1 MKFTTYFGLR
11 SQTTRLQDTRRWIG
25 NHSLD
30 RSCTFS
36 GAPVKGNLN
45 KQANP
50 SSRSVRYTSRPQRRS
65 DSALDSSQ
73 FTRRYYGNP
82 RRNVQLQ
89 MPIGEAFSYRI
100 AFFGYDPE
108 PGVPMDV
115 TPMAQCAFESSV
127 FKVSAVHTN
136 YRSWLRSSSIHEPS
150 TGPNTSSHHGH
161 GRSTQAQTCRKAQQP
176 LNDAQ
181 TPAQPLGCPVGVLPP
196 LAQRPDDSSNRRLTH
211 RATNIGYTPTLMCPQ
226 GAVRTLLV
234 NVPANTQR
242 ACVRQQQTEACG
254 VAHTDSMGVRETLL
268 GSWVGGCTGE
278 LGGLSEQ
285 GG

>member
-1 MKFTTYFGLR
+1 MTTHFRASTSNATQR
-11 SQTTRLQDTRRWIG
+11 SIQ
-25 NHSLD
+25 
-30 RSCTFS
+30 
-36 GAPVKGNLN
+36 
-45 KQANP
+45 
-50 SSRSVRYTSRPQRRS
+50 Y
-65 DSALDSSQ
+65 
-73 FTRRYYGNP
+73 
-82 RRNVQLQ
+82 
-89 MPIGEAFSYRI
+89 

-254 VAHTDSMGVRETLL
+254 VAHTDSTGQQPLRLNRFQSTRRPKPTRIIVPEFLEMAQSRAATGGVYKGQGRIQ
-268 GSWVGGCTGE
+268 SE
-278 LGGLSEQ
+278 LMTRPYKEFLVHGQ
-285 GG
+285 